1 VLERELVQREVA
13 GGYYGS
19 GSYLAASLV
28 LDGLLLRA
36 APALIFAAIMYPMVR
51 AWGGGGVNQW
61 GGVWRPLGPLRA
73 WTADSVAGAQETETK
88 PHPPDISP
96 PCLTLPPSPP
106 LLSKVCLPPEA
117 SCVAAFMFVLATYT
131 CTVNPP

>member
-51 AWGGGGVNQW
+51 AWGVGGGGWDGCW
-61 GGVWRPLGPLRA
+61 GCE
-73 WTADSVAGAQETETK
+73 SVGRCLAAPGAPQGL
-88 PHPPDISP
+88 DG
-96 PCLTLPPSPP
+96 
-106 LLSKVCLPPEA
+106 
-117 SCVAAFMFVLATYT
+117 
-131 CTVNPP
+131 